1 MNSRRHPFA
10 LVPVLVVAA
19 IATIGLLL
27 LAQWHGFHRDELY
40 FIVAGQN
47 PAFGYP
53 DQPPLA
59 PLLSA
64 LTAAIVG
71 IEPIAVR
78 ILPAVSVG
86 VVIVLTALMARD
98 MGGSSRAQVVAAITI
113 ALSGLLAAGHLGSTA
128 TYEILLWT
136 VLLWIVVK
144 LLGGADARL
153 WLAVGL
159 VAGIALQNKQTAL
172 ILGIG
177 LAAGLLVARRWDVLR
192 SPWLWLGGL
201 IAAMVWAPN
210 VIWQA
215 SNGFPQLEM
224 ARAISDRIG
233 DERAMIIP
241 ELLLLAGPLLFP
253 VLLAGIWRLTR
264 GSDAQ
269 PWRALAAAFVVSLA
283 LVLLSGGKSYYV
295 AAYFGPLMAAGAI
308 ATDGWLG
315 RGRQQLRTVVFA
327 GAAAIS
333 GLLMIVLT
341 LPVLPPATLAQT
353 PIAELYAETAEQVGW
368 PELVDEVRSAAES
381 LTDEERILAVVFTAN
396 YGEAAAV
403 ELLGDDLPA
412 AYSGHNAYGL
422 WGPPPESA
430 INTIVVGHWP
440 APPPGLG
447 ECQHTGTVDNG
458 FDLENQEQGAG
469 IWVCR
474 DRTSTWLDIWPD
486 LQHLD

>member
-1 MNSRRHPFA
+1 VNSRRHPFA
-10 LVPVLVVAA
+10 LVPV
-19 IATIGLLL
+19 
-27 LAQWHGFHRDELY
+27 Y

-53 DQPPLA
+53 DQPPLV

-144 LLGGADARL
+144 LLDGADARL

-233 DERAMIIP
+233 DERAMVIP

-264 GSDAQ
+264 SSDTQ
-269 PWRALAAAFVVSLA
+269 PWRTLAAAFVVSLA

-315 RGRQQLRTVVFA
+315 RGRQQLRTVAFA

-368 PELVDEVRSAAES
+368 PELVDEVRSAADS
-381 LTDEERILAVVFTAN
+381 LTDEERALAVVFTAN

-422 WGPPPESA
+422 WGPPPETA
-430 INTIVVGHWP
+430 INTIVVGRWS
-440 APPPGLG
+440 PPPPALG
-447 ECQHTGTVDNG
+447 TCQRTGTVDNG
-458 FDLENQEQGAG
+458 FDLENQEQGAS

-474 DRTSTWLDIWPD
+474 DRTSTWLELWPD